1 MSGRRRLSRR
11 DLLRAAPIAGAGA
24 AGVAAAVV
32 ARAPPPSRT
41 THGQC
46 RFCLLHC
53 PLAGTVSGSR
63 LLRVDGDTAGET
75 RGFIC
80 QHGRALPSVV
90 HSPDRLR
97 RPLVRHGERL
107 VETSWEE
114 ALGLIGERMAAV
126 RARFG
131 AQAVAFQT
139 GWPLVRHP
147 LMEWIHRLARA
158 WGTPNVASVA
168 SLCET
173 SGRMGQA
180 LTVGSKYRHDLR
192 RTRTLVLW
200 GSNPTHS
207 TPLLSHVVA
216 QKATEGRL
224 VVVDP
229 VRTELA
235 AAATEHLAVR
245 PGTDGALALGLV
257 NVLVREGLVDRELL
271 AQETVG
277 FEALAALVDAYPPG
291 RVSGLTG
298 VGAEQLV
305 RTARLLGTETP
316 TGIWTG
322 LGVEHH
328 QNGVQTVRAIAALEA
343 LCRRTGEPEI
353 RQDLTPV
360 GRADEAGPLPA
371 LPRFRTPEP
380 VPPAVEVAALGSDEH
395 PLFEMF
401 NREAQGNLLA
411 RAILEDRPYPV
422 RALVLIA
429 SNALVTSPGSAVLAR
444 AAERL
449 ELLVSVDPFL
459 TASGRR
465 AHVVLP
471 ATTFP
476 ESEGVVPPQH
486 EAWPDWKVVFELA
499 RAMGLGN
506 WFPWTTWAEAEAAPR
521 VPVPV
526 APELAPGFDE
536 PVAQSRTEAGPGR
549 AAPPRRPARGPLAGE
564 TEPEG
569 GTQLRGSAGV
579 PLVGTPS
586 GKIELASS
594 LLERAGYPALPEW
607 EPPSRG
613 PTAEFPL
620 LLVTGARTRAY
631 INSQFRQ
638 VARIRLLEPEPVVR
652 VHPDAARGAGV
663 THGKRVAIVSPV
675 GRVELR
681 LAVTT
686 DVRPDVAVMP
696 AGWEEVNAN
705 LLVDADRRDPIS
717 GFPAFRSGV
726 CRLEP
731 ASEGQG

>member
-1 MSGRRRLSRR
+1 VSRRRRLSRR
-11 DLLRAAPIAGAGA
+11 ELLRAAPIAGAGV

-32 ARAPPPSRT
+32 ARAPAPART
-41 THGQC
+41 THGKC

-53 PLAGTVSGSR
+53 PLAGTVSGST
-63 LLRVDGDTAGET
+63 LLRVDGDTGGET
-75 RGFIC
+75 HGFLC

-97 RPLVRHGERL
+97 RPLVRHGDRL
-107 VETSWEE
+107 LETSWEE
-114 ALGLIGERMAAV
+114 ALGFVGERIAAV

-131 AQAVAFQT
+131 PQALAFQT

-168 SLCET
+168 SLCEA
-173 SGRMGQA
+173 SGRLGQA

-200 GSNPTHS
+200 GSNPTNS

-216 QKATEGRL
+216 HKAMEGRL

-229 VRTELA
+229 IRTELA

-257 NVLVREGLVDRELL
+257 NLLIREGLVDRALL
-271 AQETVG
+271 AQQTVG
-277 FEALAALVDAYPPG
+277 FEALAKLAGGYPPG
-291 RVSGLTG
+291 RVCALTG
-298 VGAEQLV
+298 LREEQLV

-328 QNGVQTVRAIAALEA
+328 QNGVQTVRAIAAVEA
-343 LCRRTGEPEI
+343 LCRRAGEPEI

-360 GRADEAGPLPA
+360 RPPDTGGPLPA
-371 LPRFRTPEP
+371 LPRLRTPEP
-380 VPPAVEVAALGSDEH
+380 VPPPAEALPVGADDH
-395 PLFEMF
+395 PLFEVF

-429 SNALVTSPGSAVLAR
+429 SNALVTSPGSEALSRAV
-444 AAERL
+444 ERL

-471 ATTFP
+471 AATFA

-499 RAMGLGN
+499 RAMGLGQ
-506 WFPWTTWAEAEAAPR
+506 WFPWKTLAEADAAPR
-521 VPVPV
+521 VLVPAAPHLV
-526 APELAPGFDE
+526 AGFDQT
-536 PVAQSRTEAGPGR
+536 PTEAK
-549 AAPPRRPARGPLAGE
+549 
-564 TEPEG
+564 
-569 GTQLRGSAGV
+569 
-579 PLVGTPS
+579 VGTPS

-594 LLERAGYPALPEW
+594 LLERAGHPALPEW
-607 EPPSRG
+607 VPPSRQ

-620 LLVTGARTRAY
+620 LLVTGPRTRAY

-638 VARIRLLEPEPVVR
+638 VARIRLLEPEPMVR

-663 THGKRVAIVSPV
+663 AHGDRVAIVSPV

-681 LAVTT
+681 LVVTT

-696 AGWEEVNAN
+696 AGWEEANAN
-705 LLVDADRRDPIS
+705 LLVDSDLRDPIS

-726 CRLEP
+726 CRLE
-731 ASEGQG
+731 AVAAGQG

>member
-1 MSGRRRLSRR
+1 MSRRRPLSRR
-11 DLLRAAPIAGAGA
+11 DLLRAAPLAGAGA
-24 AGVAAAVV
+24 VAAAAGVASRALAPAAV
-32 ARAPPPSRT
+32 

-53 PLAGTVSGSR
+53 SLQGRVSGNA

-75 RGFIC
+75 RGFLC
-80 QHGRALPSVV
+80 QHGHALPSVV

-97 RPLVRHGERL
+97 RPLIRRGDRL
-107 VETSWEE
+107 VEASWDE
-114 ALGLIGERMAAV
+114 ALGLVGERMAAV

-131 AQAVAFQT
+131 PEAVAFQT

-147 LMEWIHRLARA
+147 LMEWIHRLAQA
-158 WGTPNVASVA
+158 WGTPNVISVA

-192 RTRTLVLW
+192 RTRTLTIW
-200 GSNPTHS
+200 GSNPTNS
-207 TPLLSHVVA
+207 TPLLAHVA
-216 QKATEGRL
+216 AHKASDGRL

-235 AAATEHLAVR
+235 AVATEHLAVR
-245 PGTDGALALGLV
+245 PGTDGALALGLMQ
-257 NVLVREGLVDRELL
+257 VLIREGLVDRPLL
-271 AQETVG
+271 EREAVG
-277 FEALAALVDAYPPG
+277 FEALSELARAYSPERVAA
-291 RVSGLTG
+291 LTG
-298 VGAEQLV
+298 VPEEQLV

-328 QNGVQTVRAIAALEA
+328 ENGVQTVRAIAALEA
-343 LCRRTGEPEI
+343 LCRRSGEPEI

-360 GRADEAGPLPA
+360 RAGDVAGPLPA
-371 LPRFRTPEP
+371 LPRPGTPEP
-380 VPPAVEVAALGSDEH
+380 VPPAVAAAAVGADEH
-395 PLFEMF
+395 PLFETF

-429 SNALVTSPGSAVLAR
+429 SNALVTSPGSAALAR

-471 ATTFP
+471 AATFA
-476 ESEGVVPPQH
+476 EAEGVVPPQH
-486 EAWPDWKVVFELA
+486 EAWPDWRVVFGLA
-499 RAMGLGN
+499 RAMGVGT
-506 WFPWTTWAEAEAAPR
+506 WFPWKTWAEASAAPR
-521 VPVPV
+521 VAVPA

-536 PVAQSRTEAGPGR
+536 GI
-549 AAPPRRPARGPLAGE
+549 APPR
-564 TEPEG
+564 
-569 GTQLRGSAGV
+569 
-579 PLVGTPS
+579 VGTPS

-607 EPPSRG
+607 VAPSRR

-620 LLVTGARTRAY
+620 MLVTGPRTHAY

-652 VHPDAARGAGV
+652 VHPDAAATAGV
-663 THGKRVAIVSPV
+663 HHGKRVAVVSPV

-686 DVRPDVAVMP
+686 DVRADLAVMQ
-696 AGWEEVNAN
+696 AGWEEANAN
-705 LLVDADRRDPIS
+705 LLIDGERRDPIS

-731 ASEGQG
+731 AVEGQG

>member
-1 MSGRRRLSRR
+1 MSRRRRLSRR

-24 AGVAAAVV
+24 AVVAAGVV
-32 ARAPPPSRT
+32 AGAPAPARP

-53 PLAGTVSGSR
+53 ALEGRVSGST
-63 LLRVDGDTAGET
+63 LVRVDGDTAGET
-75 RGFIC
+75 RGFLC
-80 QHGRALPSVV
+80 QHGHALPSVV
-90 HSPDRLR
+90 HSPERLR
-97 RPLVRHGERL
+97 RPLVRRGARL
-107 VETSWEE
+107 VETSWDE
-114 ALGLIGERMAAV
+114 ALGFIGERMAAV

-131 AQAVAFQT
+131 PQSVAFQT

-147 LMEWIHRLARA
+147 LMDWIQRLARA

-192 RTRTLVLW
+192 QTRTLVIW

-207 TPLLSHVVA
+207 TPLLAHVVA
-216 QKATEGRL
+216 HKATDGRL

-235 AAATEHLAVR
+235 AVATEHLAVR
-245 PGTDGALALGLV
+245 PGTDGALALGLQH
-257 NVLVREGLVDRELL
+257 VLLREGLVDRALL
-271 AQETVG
+271 ERETVG
-277 FEALAALVDAYPPG
+277 LEALADLVSAYPPE
-291 RVSGLTG
+291 RVAALTG
-298 VGAEQLV
+298 VPERQIL
-305 RTARLLGTETP
+305 RTARLLATETP

-328 QNGVQTVRAIAALEA
+328 ENGVQTVRAIAALET
-343 LCRRTGEPEI
+343 LCRRSGEPEI

-360 GRADEAGPLPA
+360 RTADPGAPLPS
-371 LPRFRTPEP
+371 LPRFLTPEP
-380 VPPAVEVAALGSDEH
+380 VPPPVEVPPLGSDEH

-411 RAILEDRPYPV
+411 LAILEDRPYPV
-422 RALVLIA
+422 RALVMIA
-429 SNALVTSPGSAVLAR
+429 SNALVTSPGSAALAR

-471 ATTFP
+471 AATFA
-476 ESEGVVPPQH
+476 ESEGVAPPQH
-486 EAWPDWKVVFELA
+486 EAWADWKVVFALA
-499 RAMGLGN
+499 RAMGLGA
-506 WFPWTTWAEAEAAPR
+506 WFPWKTWAEAERAPR
-521 VPVPV
+521 VAV
-526 APELAPGFDE
+526 APPPELAPVME
-536 PVAQSRTEAGPGR
+536 PGPGR
-549 AAPPRRPARGPLAGE
+549 PR
-564 TEPEG
+564 
-569 GTQLRGSAGV
+569 
-579 PLVGTPS
+579 VGTPS
-586 GKIELASS
+586 GRIELASS

-607 EPPSRG
+607 VPPSRA
-613 PTAEFPL
+613 PSEKFPL
-620 LLVTGARTRAY
+620 LLVSGARTRAY

-638 VARIRLLEPEPVVR
+638 VARIRLLEPEPVAR
-652 VHPDAARGAGV
+652 VHPEAARSAGI
-663 THGKRVAIVSPV
+663 GDGQRVAIVSPV

-681 LAVTT
+681 VRVTT
-686 DVRPDVAVMP
+686 DVRPDVVVMP
-696 AGWEEVNAN
+696 AGWEEANPN
-705 LLVDADRRDPIS
+705 LLIDGERLDPIS

-731 ASEGQG
+731 VAEGRG

>member
-1 MSGRRRLSRR
+1 MSRRPRLSRR

-32 ARAPPPSRT
+32 ARAPAPART
-41 THGQC
+41 THGNC

-53 PLAGTVSGSR
+53 ALAGTVSGR
-63 LLRVDGDTAGET
+63 TLLRVDGDTAGET
-75 RGFIC
+75 RGFLC

-90 HSPDRLR
+90 HAPDRLR
-97 RPLVRHGERL
+97 RPLVRRGARL

-114 ALGLIGERMAAV
+114 ALGLVGERMAAV

-131 AQAVAFQT
+131 PEAVAFQT

-207 TPLLSHVVA
+207 TPLLAHVVA

-229 VRTELA
+229 IRTELA

-257 NVLVREGLVDRELL
+257 NVLVREGLVDRALIAE
-271 AQETVG
+271 ETVG
-277 FEALAALVDAYPPG
+277 FEALVALADAYPPG
-291 RVSGLTG
+291 RVSAITG
-298 VGAEQLV
+298 VQEDQLV
-305 RTARLLGTETP
+305 RTARVLGAETP

-328 QNGVQTVRAIAALEA
+328 QNGVQTVRAIAAVEA
-343 LCRRTGEPEI
+343 LCRRAGEPEV

-360 GRADEAGPLPA
+360 HSAGTAGPLPA
-371 LPRFRTPEP
+371 LPRLRTPEP
-380 VPPAVEVAALGSDEH
+380 VPPPVEAPAVGSDEH

-401 NREAQGNLLA
+401 NREAQGSALA

-429 SNALVTSPGSAVLAR
+429 SNALVTSPGSEALSRAV
-444 AAERL
+444 ERL
-449 ELLVSVDPFL
+449 ELVVSVDPFL
-459 TASGRR
+459 TASSRR

-471 ATTFP
+471 AATFA

-499 RAMGLGN
+499 RAMGLGR
-506 WFPWTTWAEAEAAPR
+506 WFPWKTWAEAEAAPR
-521 VPVPV
+521 VPVPA
-526 APELAPGFDE
+526 APGLVPGFDPE
-536 PVAQSRTEAGPGR
+536 VAQTRVEAK
-549 AAPPRRPARGPLAGE
+549 
-564 TEPEG
+564 
-569 GTQLRGSAGV
+569 
-579 PLVGTPS
+579 VGTPS
-586 GKIELASS
+586 GKIELASR
-594 LLERAGYPALPEW
+594 LLERAGHPPLPEW
-607 EPPSRG
+607 VPPSRQ

-620 LLVTGARTRAY
+620 LLVTGPRTRAY

-652 VHPDAARGAGV
+652 VHPDAARIAGV
-663 THGKRVAIVSPV
+663 APGERVAIVSPV

-696 AGWEEVNAN
+696 AGWEEANAN
-705 LLVDADRRDPIS
+705 LLVDADLRDPIS
-717 GFPAFRSGV
+717 GFPAFRSGI

-731 ASEGQG
+731 ATPGRG

>member
-1 MSGRRRLSRR
+1 MSRRPRLSRR

-24 AGVAAAVV
+24 AGIAAAVV
-32 ARAPPPSRT
+32 ARAPAPART
-41 THGQC
+41 THGNC

-53 PLAGTVSGSR
+53 AYAGTISGR
-63 LLRVDGDTAGET
+63 TLLRVDGNPAGET
-75 RGFIC
+75 RGFLC

-97 RPLVRHGERL
+97 RPLVRRGARL
-107 VETSWEE
+107 VEASWEE
-114 ALGLIGERMAAV
+114 ALGLVGERMAAV

-131 AQAVAFQT
+131 PQAVAFQT

-229 VRTELA
+229 IRTELA

-257 NVLVREGLVDRELL
+257 NVLVREGLVDRALI
-271 AQETVG
+271 AQEAVG
-277 FEALAALVDAYPPG
+277 FEALVALADAYPPG
-291 RVSGLTG
+291 RVSAITGLQ
-298 VGAEQLV
+298 EDQLV
-305 RTARLLGTETP
+305 RTARLVGTETP

-328 QNGVQTVRAIAALEA
+328 QNGVQTVRAIAAVEA
-343 LCRRTGEPEI
+343 LCRRAGEPEI

-360 GRADEAGPLPA
+360 RSAGTAGPLPA
-371 LPRFRTPEP
+371 LPRLRTPEP
-380 VPPAVEVAALGSDEH
+380 VPPPVEAPAVGSDEH

-401 NREAQGNLLA
+401 NREAQGNALA

-429 SNALVTSPGSAVLAR
+429 SNALVTSPGSEGLSRAV
-444 AAERL
+444 ERL

-471 ATTFP
+471 ATTFA
-476 ESEGVVPPQH
+476 ESEGVVLPQH

-499 RAMGLGN
+499 RAMGLGR
-506 WFPWTTWAEAEAAPR
+506 WFPWKTWAEAEAAPP
-521 VPVPV
+521 VPVP
-526 APELAPGFDE
+526 AAPGLVSGFDPE
-536 PVAQSRTEAGPGR
+536 VAQTRVEAR
-549 AAPPRRPARGPLAGE
+549 
-564 TEPEG
+564 
-569 GTQLRGSAGV
+569 
-579 PLVGTPS
+579 VGTPS
-586 GKIELASS
+586 GKVELASR
-594 LLERAGYPALPEW
+594 LLERAGHPPLPEW
-607 EPPSRG
+607 VPPSRQ

-620 LLVTGARTRAY
+620 LLVTGPRTRAY

-638 VARIRLLEPEPVVR
+638 VARVRLLEPEPVVR
-652 VHPDAARGAGV
+652 VHPDAARIAGV
-663 THGKRVAIVSPV
+663 AHGERVAIVSPV

-696 AGWEEVNAN
+696 AGWEEANAN
-705 LLVDADRRDPIS
+705 LLVDADLRDPIS

-726 CRLEP
+726 CRLAP
-731 ASEGQG
+731 ATPGRG

>member
-1 MSGRRRLSRR
+1 MSRRRRLSRR

-24 AGVAAAVV
+24 AAVAAGMV
-32 ARAPPPSRT
+32 ARAPAPARP

-53 PLAGTVSGSR
+53 ALEGRVSGST
-63 LLRVDGDTAGET
+63 LVRVDGDTAGET
-75 RGFIC
+75 RGFLC
-80 QHGRALPSVV
+80 QHGHALPSVV

-97 RPLVRHGERL
+97 QPLVRRGDRL
-107 VETSWEE
+107 VEASWDE
-114 ALGLIGERMAAV
+114 ALALVGERMAAI
-126 RARFG
+126 RGWFG
-131 AQAVAFQT
+131 PQAVAFQT

-147 LMEWIHRLARA
+147 LMDWIQRLARA

-192 RTRTLVLW
+192 QTRTLVVW

-207 TPLLSHVVA
+207 TPLLAHVVA
-216 QKATEGRL
+216 RKATDGRL

-245 PGTDGALALGLV
+245 PGTDGALALGLQH
-257 NVLVREGLVDRELL
+257 VLVREGLVDRTLL
-271 AQETVG
+271 ERETVG
-277 FEALAALVDAYPPG
+277 FEALADLASAYPPE
-291 RVSGLTG
+291 RVAALTG
-298 VGAEQLV
+298 VPERQIV

-328 QNGVQTVRAIAALEA
+328 ENGVQTVRAIAALEA
-343 LCRRTGEPEI
+343 LCRRSDEPEI
-353 RQDLTPV
+353 REDLTPV
-360 GRADEAGPLPA
+360 RTVDPAAPLPA
-371 LPRFRTPEP
+371 LPRFSTPEP
-380 VPPAVEVAALGSDEH
+380 VPPPVEAAPLGSDEH

-422 RALVLIA
+422 RALVLVA

-471 ATTFP
+471 AATFA
-476 ESEGVVPPQH
+476 ESEGVAPLQH

-499 RAMGLGN
+499 RAMGLGA
-506 WFPWTTWAEAEAAPR
+506 WFPWRTWAEAERAPR
-521 VPVPV
+521 VPVP
-526 APELAPGFDE
+526 APPELAPRIE
-536 PVAQSRTEAGPGR
+536 PGPGR
-549 AAPPRRPARGPLAGE
+549 PR
-564 TEPEG
+564 
-569 GTQLRGSAGV
+569 
-579 PLVGTPS
+579 VGTPS
-586 GKIELASS
+586 GRIELASG

-607 EPPSRG
+607 VPPSRR
-613 PTAEFPL
+613 PTAAFPL
-620 LLVTGARTRAY
+620 LLVTGPRTRAY

-638 VARIRLLEPEPVVR
+638 VARIRLLEPEPVAR
-652 VHPDAARGAGV
+652 IHPDAARAAGV
-663 THGKRVAIVSPV
+663 ADRGRVAVVSPV

-681 LAVTT
+681 VGVTT
-686 DVRPDVAVMP
+686 DVRPDVVVMP
-696 AGWEEVNAN
+696 AGWEEANPN
-705 LLVDADRRDPIS
+705 LLIDGERLDPIS

-731 ASEGQG
+731 VLEGHG

>member
-1 MSGRRRLSRR
+1 MSRRGRLSRR

-24 AGVAAAVV
+24 AAVATGVV
-32 ARAPPPSRT
+32 ARAPAPARVT
-41 THGQC
+41 RGQC

-53 PLAGTVSGSR
+53 DLRGRVSGST

-75 RGFIC
+75 RGFLC
-80 QHGRALPSVV
+80 QHGHALPSVV
-90 HSPDRLR
+90 HSPERLR
-97 RPLVRHGERL
+97 RPLVRRGDRL
-107 VETSWEE
+107 VETSWDE
-114 ALGLIGERMAAV
+114 ALGLIGERMAMV

-131 AQAVAFQT
+131 PEAVAFQT

-147 LMEWIHRLARA
+147 LMEWIQRLARA
-158 WGTPNVASVA
+158 WGTPNVVSVA

-192 RTRTLVLW
+192 QTRTLAIW
-200 GSNPTHS
+200 GANPTHS
-207 TPLLSHVVA
+207 TPLLAHVVA
-216 QKATEGRL
+216 HKATDGRL

-235 AAATEHLAVR
+235 AVATEHLAVR

-257 NVLVREGLVDRELL
+257 HLLVREGLVDRALL
-271 AQETVG
+271 ERETVG
-277 FEALAALVDAYPPG
+277 FEALAGLAATYPPE
-291 RVSGLTG
+291 RVAALTG
-298 VGAEQLV
+298 VPADQV
-305 RTARLLGTETP
+305 ARVARLLGTETP
-316 TGIWTG
+316 TGIWSG

-328 QNGVQTVRAIAALEA
+328 ENGVQTVRAIAALEA
-343 LCRRTGEPEI
+343 LCRRSGEPEI

-360 GRADEAGPLPA
+360 RTADATGPLPA
-371 LPRFRTPEP
+371 LPRFSTPEP
-380 VPPAVEVAALGSDEH
+380 VPPAVEAVPVGSGEH

-422 RALVLIA
+422 RALVLVA
-429 SNALVTSPGSAVLAR
+429 SNALVTSPGSTALAR
-444 AAERL
+444 AAEQL

-471 ATTFP
+471 AATFA
-476 ESEGVVPPQH
+476 ESEGVAPPQH
-486 EAWPDWKVVFELA
+486 EAWPDWKVVFALA
-499 RAMGLGN
+499 RVMGLGA
-506 WFPWTTWAEAEAAPR
+506 WFPWTTWAEAERASR
-521 VPVPV
+521 VPVPPP
-526 APELAPGFDE
+526 PELAPRIE
-536 PVAQSRTEAGPGR
+536 PGPGR
-549 AAPPRRPARGPLAGE
+549 
-564 TEPEG
+564 
-569 GTQLRGSAGV
+569 

-586 GKIELASS
+586 GKIELASG
-594 LLERAGYPALPEW
+594 LLERAGHPALPEW
-607 EPPSRG
+607 TPPSLR
-613 PTAEFPL
+613 PSADFPL
-620 LLVTGARTRAY
+620 MLVTGPRTRAY

-638 VARIRLLEPEPVVR
+638 VARIRLLEPEAVVR
-652 VHPDAARGAGV
+652 VHPEAARASGL
-663 THGKRVAIVSPV
+663 THGDRVAIVSPV

-686 DVRPDVAVMP
+686 DVRQDVVVMP
-696 AGWEEVNAN
+696 AGWEEANAN
-705 LLVDADRRDPIS
+705 LLIDGKRLDPIS

-731 ASEGQG
+731 TVAAHG

>member
-1 MSGRRRLSRR
+1 
-11 DLLRAAPIAGAGA
+11 
-24 AGVAAAVV
+24 
-32 ARAPPPSRT
+32 
-41 THGQC
+41 
-46 RFCLLHC
+46 
-53 PLAGTVSGSR
+53 
-63 LLRVDGDTAGET
+63 VDGDTAGET
-75 RGFIC
+75 RGFLC
-80 QHGRALPSVV
+80 QHGSALPSVV

-97 RPLVRHGERL
+97 RPLVRRGARL
-107 VETSWEE
+107 VETSWDE
-114 ALGLIGERMAAV
+114 ALGLVGERMAAV

-131 AQAVAFQT
+131 PQAVAFQT

-147 LMEWIHRLARA
+147 LMAWIHRLARA

-216 QKATEGRL
+216 HKATEGRL

-257 NVLVREGLVDRELL
+257 NVLIREDLVDRALL
-271 AQETVG
+271 AQQTVG
-277 FEALAALVDAYPPG
+277 FEALVELAEGYPPG
-291 RVSGLTG
+291 RVSALTG
-298 VGAEQLV
+298 LREEQLV

-328 QNGVQTVRAIAALEA
+328 QNGVQTVRAIAAVEA
-343 LCRRTGEPEI
+343 LCRRAGEPNI

-360 GRADEAGPLPA
+360 GPGDTAGPLPS
-371 LPRFRTPEP
+371 LPRLGTPEP
-380 VPPAVEVAALGSDEH
+380 VPPPVEAPAVGADEH

-429 SNALVTSPGSAVLAR
+429 SNALVTSPGSAMLAR

-465 AHVVLP
+465 AQVVLP
-471 ATTFP
+471 AATFA

-499 RAMGLGN
+499 RAMRLGG
-506 WFPWTTWAEAEAAPR
+506 WFPWKTWAEAEAAPQ
-521 VPVPV
+521 VPVPA
-526 APELAPGFDE
+526 APELVPGFD
-536 PVAQSRTEAGPGR
+536 PAFTQ
-549 AAPPRRPARGPLAGE
+549 APLPR
-564 TEPEG
+564 
-569 GTQLRGSAGV
+569 SAGV

-594 LLERAGYPALPEW
+594 LLERAGHPALPEW
-607 EPPSRG
+607 VPPSRE

-620 LLVTGARTRAY
+620 RLVTGPRTRAY

-663 THGKRVAIVSPV
+663 AHGERVAIVSPV
-675 GRVELR
+675 GRIELR

-696 AGWEEVNAN
+696 AGWEEANAN
-705 LLVDADRRDPIS
+705 LLVDADLRDPIS
-717 GFPAFRSGV
+717 GFPAFRSAV
-726 CRLEP
+726 CRLE
-731 ASEGQG
+731 AIAAGHG